1 MQAQAGFRGWRPA
14 GTDAPVDRGPASS
27 GHCEPA
33 RLHELDSLRALA
45 AIGVV
50 GWHYT
55 NHFGASPL
63 PVLMA
68 PFYRHGELLVDFFFL
83 LSGFV
88 LARVYWNDRCSAA
101 FARNVRDRVARM
113 YPLHLT
119 TLCFVAVMQWIL
131 VNPLAS
137 TPFVYVFNDAHD
149 FALNLALLNRTGL
162 ERGLSF
168 NGPSWSIS
176 TEFVVN
182 ILFLAAIALP
192 RSTARAVLFAL
203 FAVSLAVILKNGL
216 VSDALAFG
224 ISNDVF
230 RTIVGFVC
238 GAALYHVHARWL
250 SRIDLKRGFAD
261 GLAIAAVF
269 VFLYYCARGELAGL
283 LDLMMAV
290 TCFPALIIGA
300 IHGRLVKRFLTLRFL
315 VYLGSVS
322 YSLYLVHFPLQLAMH
337 LASVTLL
344 VQMPYDSALFL
355 LGFIFATIGLA
366 SITYRLIEV
375 PGKKLL
381 RTQRMAALPEPLVSP
396 R

>member
-1 MQAQAGFRGWRPA
+1 MAELVDHGAGLSRSR
-14 GTDAPVDRGPASS
+14 
-27 GHCEPA
+27 EPA

-55 NHFGASPL
+55 NHFGASPI

-88 LARVYWNDRCSAA
+88 LARVYWNDQRSAT
-101 FARNVRDRVARM
+101 FAANVRDRVARM
-113 YPLHLT
+113 YPLHFT
-119 TLCFVAVMQWIL
+119 MLCVVALMQWIL
-131 VNPLAS
+131 VNRLAS
-137 TPFVYVFNDAHD
+137 PPFVYLFNDAYD

-192 RSTARAVLFAL
+192 RSTARAALIAL
-203 FAVSLAVILKNGL
+203 FTVSLAVILRNGL
-216 VSDALAFG
+216 VSDSLVFG

-238 GAALYHVHARWL
+238 GVALYSVHAHWL
-250 SRIDLKRGFAD
+250 SRIDLKSGLAD
-261 GLAIAAVF
+261 GLAIAAAF
-269 VFLYYCARGELAGL
+269 VFLYYCALGELGAL
-283 LDLMMAV
+283 RDMVIAV

-300 IHGRLVKRFLTLRFL
+300 IHGRMVKRFLTLPHL
-315 VYLGSVS
+315 IYLGSIS
-322 YSLYLVHFPLQLAMH
+322 YSIYLVHFPLQLAVH
-337 LASVTLL
+337 LASVMFL
-344 VQMPYDSALFL
+344 VQMPYDSWAFL
-355 LGFIFATIGLA
+355 ASYVVATIGLA

-375 PGKKLL
+375 PGKNLL
-381 RTQRMAALPEPLVSP
+381 RKQRIATLSVPVVTPGYEKT
-396 R
+396 